1 MVFQNRNP
9 SSLENSEAES
19 AQEVSMGHGSQIIW
33 GYDHITHRKIEVV
46 LDADH
51 ESNVSGI

>member
-1 MVFQNRNP
+1 MSQNRNP

-19 AQEVSMGHGSQIIW
+19 AQEVSMGHDSQIIW
-33 GYDHITHRKIEVV
+33 GYSHITHRNIGVV
-46 LDADH
+46 LDVDY